1 MEAVEF
7 SLPATITIE
16 RLEDETTTTP
26 AGEFVGCQHYRT
38 TTASTVNI
46 KIAKIPIT
54 EERHQ
59 WYHESVHGLVKEIY
73 RREPVKFLTWWRA
86 GYTATSVLTT
96 FGKEQAK
103 AAAEPDGADGPRVRR
118 THEPEPRSAS
128 SAGMALLLLGSVAVL
143 TIGCLVLLQRTR
155 RK

>member
-59 WYHESVHGLVKEIY
+59 RVDDVWK
-73 RREPVKFLTWWRA
+73 RA
-86 GYTATSVLTT
+86 GQ
-96 FGKEQAK
+96 G
-103 AAAEPDGADGPRVRR
+103 RR
-118 THEPEPRSAS
+118 RA
-128 SAGMALLLLGSVAVL
+128 
-143 TIGCLVLLQRTR
+143 
-155 RK
+155 